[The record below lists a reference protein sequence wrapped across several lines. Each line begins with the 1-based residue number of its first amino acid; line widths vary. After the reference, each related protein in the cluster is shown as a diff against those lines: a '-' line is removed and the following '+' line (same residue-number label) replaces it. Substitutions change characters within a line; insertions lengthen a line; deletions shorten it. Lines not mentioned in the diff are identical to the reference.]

1 MPPSTHAV
9 IPVSSA
15 KPVRRQGGEFRFAI
29 TPATTTTTGGL
40 MGDLTLQAGEELI
53 EHYHPFT
60 DEYLYVVEGELT
72 ATVEGDRVVLPA
84 GSCLFIQRGAHHS
97 FAGAAA
103 ARTRAVVALSPPQ
116 TFTRRIW
123 RAWHRTTQ
131 PLRRRPSGWFSLP
144 EQGDPVPQGD
154 KLGI

>member
-9 IPVSSA
+9 IPVSTA
-15 KPVRRQGGEFRFAI
+15 QPVRRQGGEFRFAI

-72 ATVEGDRVVLPA
+72 ATVEGDRLVLPA

-97 FAGAAA
+97 FAGAPA
-103 ARTRAVVALSPPQ
+103 ARTRAVVALSPLAPRPELGHVDCAAPAVAGERPEPAVAGEQ
-116 TFTRRIW
+116 PEP
-123 RAWHRTTQ
+123 AGSHR
-131 PLRRRPSGWFSLP
+131 
-144 EQGDPVPQGD
+144 
-154 KLGI
+154 